1 MENSN
6 TTLTLKK
13 LCDLINKQQGLF
25 ATLTTQN
32 RVSQE
37 VRVRFSLRPPKIMN
51 LDNLS
56 NLIELFSHQ
65 VKKQNKKDIFLQWLN
80 PNNQKTYTW
89 EEAEKNILKLSKI
102 IKENIKEGDRCLLV
116 SENRPEWF
124 VSDLAIMLSDGI
136 TVPAY
141 TTYTEEDYKYLIE
154 DCEPSLVIVS
164 NNELLKKLSKT
175 IDEKDFIKKVITLDE
190 VSKVTD
196 NLNLITKEKYLG
208 FNSITKIDLLEKDKI
223 QNDKLKR
230 TSPACIIYTSGTGG
244 NPKGVMLSHGGILNN
259 IVGACEIMKP
269 LINTRPVFLTWL
281 PLSHSYEHCVQFA
294 QIAVGAKVF
303 YAQKIE
309 KLLENMS
316 EAKPTIMTAVPRFY
330 QNLYNKININLKKQT
345 GIKAKLIEATLR
357 LGKKKL
363 IGQEMTFF
371 EKLINIIVEEIVRK
385 KIKKQF
391 GGNLK
396 AFVSGGGALDQE
408 IGEFLNSIGL
418 PTLQGYGLTE
428 TSPVVSCNPI
438 HKIRVET
445 VGPPFKGNQVKIADD
460 GEILVKGENV
470 MLGYWNKKEE
480 TDKVIINGWLHTGD
494 IGEIDPED
502 GYLKITDRKK
512 DIIVSAGGDNISPAK
527 IENMITNEPE
537 VDQCMV
543 YGDKKN
549 YIVALIVPNKDF
561 LNQKEKIQ
569 NVIEKINKKLTLL
582 EKIKKIQLIDESFS
596 IENGLMTP
604 TMKVKRKKVTEKY
617 KNQLEKLY

>member
-1 MENSN
+1 
-6 TTLTLKK
+6 
-13 LCDLINKQQGLF
+13 
-25 ATLTTQN
+25 
-32 RVSQE
+32 
-37 VRVRFSLRPPKIMN
+37 MN
-51 LDNLS
+51 LDKLN

-65 VKKQNKKDIFLQWLN
+65 AEKQNKESIFLQWLN
-80 PNNQKTYTW
+80 PNNKKSYTW
-89 EEAEKNILKLSKI
+89 EETQKNILKLSKI
-102 IKENIKEGDRCLLV
+102 IRENIKEGDRCLLV

-124 VSDLAIMLSDGI
+124 VSDMAIMLSGGI

-141 TTYTEEDYKYLIE
+141 TTYTEDDYKYLIE
-154 DCEPSLVIVS
+154 DCEPSLIIVS
-164 NNELLKKLSKT
+164 NNELLKKLNNT
-175 IDEKDFIKKVITLDE
+175 INEKKFIKKVITLDE
-190 VSKVTD
+190 VNNVIHDLDIINKD
-196 NLNLITKEKYLG
+196 KYLDFNLILK
-208 FNSITKIDLLEKDKI
+208 NDLLDEDKI
-223 QNDKLKR
+223 QNEKLKR

-244 NPKGVMLSHGGILNN
+244 NPKGVILSHGGILNN
-259 IVGACEIMKP
+259 LVGACEIMKP
-269 LINTRPVFLTWL
+269 LFSSRPVFLTWL

-303 YAQKIE
+303 YAEKIE
-309 KLLENMS
+309 KLLENIS

-345 GIKAKLIEATLR
+345 GFKAKLIEETLR

-363 IGQEMTFF
+363 LNQKMTFS
-371 EKLINIIVEEIVRK
+371 EKLLNLIVETLVRK

-408 IGEFLNSIGL
+408 IGEFLNSVGL

-438 HKIRVET
+438 HKIKVET
-445 VGPPFKGNQVKIADD
+445 VGPPFKGNQVKIAED

-480 TDKVIINGWLHTGD
+480 TDKVIVNGWLHTGD

-537 VDQCMV
+537 IDQCMV

-549 YIVALIVPNKDF
+549 YLVALVVPSKDF
-561 LNQKEKIQ
+561 LQEKEKIN

-582 EKIKKIQLIDESFS
+582 EKIKRIQLIDENFS

-617 KNQLEKLY
+617 KNQLEELY

>member
-1 MENSN
+1 
-6 TTLTLKK
+6 
-13 LCDLINKQQGLF
+13 
-25 ATLTTQN
+25 
-32 RVSQE
+32 
-37 VRVRFSLRPPKIMN
+37 MN

-65 VKKQNKKDIFLQWLN
+65 VQKQNKKDIFLQWLN
-80 PNNQKTYTW
+80 PNNQKTLTW

-371 EKLINIIVEEIVRK
+371 EKLINIIVEELVRK

>member
-1 MENSN
+1 
-6 TTLTLKK
+6 
-13 LCDLINKQQGLF
+13 
-25 ATLTTQN
+25 
-32 RVSQE
+32 
-37 VRVRFSLRPPKIMN
+37 MN
-51 LDNLS
+51 LDKLN

-65 VKKQNKKDIFLQWLN
+65 VEKQNKESIFLQWLN
-80 PNNQKTYTW
+80 PNNKKSYTW
-89 EEAEKNILKLSKI
+89 EETQKNILKLSKI
-102 IKENIKEGDRCLLV
+102 IRENIKEGDRCLLV

-124 VSDLAIMLSDGI
+124 VSDMAIMLSGGI

-141 TTYTEEDYKYLIE
+141 TTYTEDDYKYLIE
-154 DCEPSLVIVS
+154 DCEPSLIIVS
-164 NNELLKKLSKT
+164 NNELLKKLNNT
-175 IDEKDFIKKVITLDE
+175 INEKKFIKKVITLDE
-190 VSKVTD
+190 VNNVIHDLDIINKD
-196 NLNLITKEKYLG
+196 KYLDFNLILK
-208 FNSITKIDLLEKDKI
+208 NDLLDEDKI
-223 QNDKLKR
+223 QNEKLKR

-244 NPKGVMLSHGGILNN
+244 NPKGVILSHGGILNN
-259 IVGACEIMKP
+259 LVGACEIMKP
-269 LINTRPVFLTWL
+269 LFSSRPVFLTWL

-303 YAQKIE
+303 YAEKIE
-309 KLLENMS
+309 KLLENIS

-345 GIKAKLIEATLR
+345 GFKAKLIEETLR

-363 IGQEMTFF
+363 LNQKMTFS
-371 EKLINIIVEEIVRK
+371 EKLLNLIVETLVRK

-408 IGEFLNSIGL
+408 IGEFLNSVGL

-438 HKIRVET
+438 HKIKVET
-445 VGPPFKGNQVKIADD
+445 VGPPFKGNQVKIAED

-480 TDKVIINGWLHTGD
+480 TDKVIVNGWLHTGD

-502 GYLKITDRKK
+502 SYLKITDRKK

-537 VDQCMV
+537 IDQCMV

-549 YIVALIVPNKDF
+549 YLVALVVPSKDF
-561 LNQKEKIQ
+561 LHEKEKIN

-582 EKIKKIQLIDESFS
+582 EKIKKIQLIDENFS

-617 KNQLEKLY
+617 KNQLEELY

>member
-1 MENSN
+1 
-6 TTLTLKK
+6 
-13 LCDLINKQQGLF
+13 
-25 ATLTTQN
+25 
-32 RVSQE
+32 
-37 VRVRFSLRPPKIMN
+37 MN
-51 LDNLS
+51 LDNQNS
-56 NLIELFSHQ
+56 LIELFFSQ
-65 VKKQNKKDIFLQWLN
+65 VDKQDKKSIFLQWLN
-80 PNNQKTYTW
+80 PNNKKTYTW
-89 EEAEKNILKLSKI
+89 EEVEQNIFKLSKV
-102 IKENIKEGDRCLLV
+102 IKENIQEGDRCLLV

-124 VSDLAIMLSDGI
+124 ISDLAIMLSGGI

-154 DCEPSLVIVS
+154 DCEPALVIVS
-164 NNELLKKLSKT
+164 NNEMFKKLKN
-175 IDEKDFIKKVITLDE
+175 IIEEKIFIKKVITLD
-190 VSKVTD
+190 KLD
-196 NLNLITKEKYLG
+196 NVVDDLNKKENYLD
-208 FNSITKIDLLEKDKI
+208 FETIIKKDLFEKDKI
-223 QNDKLKR
+223 KNNNLKR

-244 NPKGVMLSHGGILNN
+244 NPKGVILSHGGILNN
-259 IVGACEIMKP
+259 IVGACEILKP
-269 LINTRPVFLTWL
+269 IINTKPVFLTWL
-281 PLSHSYEHCVQFA
+281 PLSHSYEHCVQFV

-303 YAQKIE
+303 YAEKIE
-309 KLLENMS
+309 KLLENIS

-345 GIKAKLIEATLR
+345 GLKAKLIETTIR
-357 LGKKKL
+357 LGKKRLKN
-363 IGQEMTFF
+363 EKMTIF
-371 EKLINIIVEEIVRK
+371 EKLQNQLVELLVRK

-396 AFVSGGGALDQE
+396 AFVSGGGALDKE

-438 HKIRVET
+438 NKIKVET
-445 VGPPFKGNQVKIADD
+445 VGPPFKGNQVKIAED

-480 TDKVIINGWLHTGD
+480 TNKVIIDGWLHTGD
-494 IGEIDPED
+494 IGEINPED

-537 VDQCMV
+537 IDQCMV

-549 YIVALIVPNKDF
+549 YLVALVVPNKEF
-561 LNQKEKIQ
+561 LNEKEKIN
-569 NVIEKINKKLTLL
+569 NVIEKINKKLTLV
-582 EKIKKIQLIDESFS
+582 EKVKRIQLIDENFS
-596 IENGLMTP
+596 IENGLLTP

-617 KNQLEKLY
+617 KNKLEKLY

>member
-1 MENSN
+1 
-6 TTLTLKK
+6 
-13 LCDLINKQQGLF
+13 
-25 ATLTTQN
+25 
-32 RVSQE
+32 
-37 VRVRFSLRPPKIMN
+37 MN
-51 LDNLS
+51 LDKLN

-65 VKKQNKKDIFLQWLN
+65 LEKQNKESIFLQWLN
-80 PNNQKTYTW
+80 PNNKKSYTW
-89 EEAEKNILKLSKI
+89 EETQKNILKLSKI
-102 IKENIKEGDRCLLV
+102 IRENIKEGDRCLLV

-124 VSDLAIMLSDGI
+124 VSDMAIMLSGGI

-141 TTYTEEDYKYLIE
+141 TTYTEDDYKYLIE
-154 DCEPSLVIVS
+154 DCEPSLIIVS
-164 NNELLKKLSKT
+164 NNELLKKLNKT
-175 IDEKDFIKKVITLDE
+175 INEKKFIKKVITLDE
-190 VSKVTD
+190 VNKVIHD
-196 NLNLITKEKYLG
+196 LDIINKDKYLDFNLILK
-208 FNSITKIDLLEKDKI
+208 NDLLDEDKI
-223 QNDKLKR
+223 QNEKLKR

-244 NPKGVMLSHGGILNN
+244 NPKGVILSHGGILNN
-259 IVGACEIMKP
+259 LVGACEIMKP
-269 LINTRPVFLTWL
+269 LFSSRPVFLTWL

-303 YAQKIE
+303 YAEKIE
-309 KLLENMS
+309 KLLENIS

-345 GIKAKLIEATLR
+345 GFKAKLIEETLR

-363 IGQEMTFF
+363 LNQKMTLS
-371 EKLINIIVEEIVRK
+371 EKLLNLIVETLVRK

-408 IGEFLNSIGL
+408 IGEFLNSVGL

-438 HKIRVET
+438 HKIKVET
-445 VGPPFKGNQVKIADD
+445 VGPPFKGNQVKIAED

-480 TDKVIINGWLHTGD
+480 TDKVIVNGWLHTGD

-537 VDQCMV
+537 IDQCMV

-549 YIVALIVPNKDF
+549 YLVALVVPSKDF
-561 LNQKEKIQ
+561 LHEKEKIN

-582 EKIKKIQLIDESFS
+582 EKIKKIQLIDENFS

-617 KNQLEKLY
+617 KNQLEELY